1 MENQEITPL
10 TPDELRRY
18 INASAE
24 KDYLLVDVRQPSE
37 YGGAHIP
44 GAMLLPLPD
53 LESKLFSLPSDR
65 DLVFYCHVG
74 GRSLAAAD
82 LAAGAEVTDKR
93 VFHLHGGIMAWDGKV
108 LPGFPRVQVFDKTA
122 GHDALLMTAL
132 DLEKGAFRFYGHL
145 QDNWPEASFS
155 ETVAELALAETAHA
169 RAIYRFWRQTVPD
182 PPVFEDLFDSLKG
195 DIIEG
200 GESVADV
207 LDRIH
212 NAGDNP
218 CVVVLETALSI
229 EYAAY
234 DLYRTM
240 AEKVASVEAKE
251 AFLSIS
257 QAERAHMRKLTA
269 AIPDCPE
276 T

>member
-1 MENQEITPL
+1 MENQDITPL
-10 TPDELRRY
+10 TPDELRSY
-18 INASAE
+18 ISANPE
-24 KDYLLVDVRQPSE
+24 KDYLLVDVRQPPE
-37 YGGAHIP
+37 YGNAHIP
-44 GAMLLPLPD
+44 GAMLLPLPE

-82 LAAGAEVTDKR
+82 LAAGAEVTEKR
-93 VFHLHGGIMAWDGKV
+93 VFHLDGGIMAWDGKV

-122 GHDALLMTAL
+122 GHDALLTTAMN
-132 DLEKGAFRFYGHL
+132 LEKGAFRFYGYL
-145 QDNWPEASFS
+145 QDYWPEASFS
-155 ETVAELALAETAHA
+155 KTVGELALAEAAHA

-182 PPVFEDLFDSLKG
+182 PPAFEDLFDSLKG
-195 DIIEG
+195 NIIEG
-200 GESVADV
+200 GEPVADV
-207 LDRIH
+207 LDRIQ
-212 NAGDNP
+212 NTGDNP
-218 CVVVLETALSI
+218 CMVVLETALSI

-240 AEKVASVEAKE
+240 AEKVDSAEAKE

-257 QAERAHMRKLTA
+257 QAEKAHMRKLTA

>member
-1 MENQEITPL
+1 MEDKEITPF

-18 INASAE
+18 INARAE
-24 KDYLLVDVRQPSE
+24 KDYLLVDVRQPGE
-37 YGGAHIP
+37 YGNAHIP
-44 GAMLLPLPD
+44 GAMLLPLPE

-82 LAAGAEVTDKR
+82 LAAGAEVTEKR
-93 VFHLHGGIMAWDGKV
+93 VFHLDGGIMAWDGKV
-108 LPGFPRVQVFDKTA
+108 LPGFPRVKVFDKTA
-122 GHDALLMTAL
+122 GHDALLMTAM

-145 QDNWPEASFS
+145 RDNWPEASFS
-155 ETVAELALAETAHA
+155 KTVADLALAETAHA
-169 RAIYRFWRQTVPD
+169 QAIYRFWRQTVSN
-182 PPVFEDLFDSLKG
+182 PPTFEDLFEDLRG
-195 DIIEG
+195 DILEG
-200 GESVADV
+200 GESLAEVM
-207 LDRIH
+207 DRVR

-218 CVVVLETALSI
+218 CMVVLETALSI

-240 AEKVASVEAKE
+240 AEQVESDDVRQ

-257 QAERAHMRKLTA
+257 QAEKAHMRKLTA
-269 AIPDCPE
+269 AISDCP
-276 T
+276 